1 MSLTSIILKRITD
14 ILGSSLGIILVS
26 PLLVFLYCLIRLKLG
41 SPVLFKQNRPG
52 HKGKIFTF
60 YKLRTMTDKC
70 DSNGSLLP
78 DKDRIVPLGYFLR
91 KTSLDELPSLYNVL
105 KGDMSLV
112 GPRPL
117 LVEYLD
123 LYSPKQARRHD
134 VKPGITGWAQVNGRN
149 AITWGKKFELDLWYV
164 NNHSLMVDLKIIM
177 ITIYKVI
184 RRDGISQSDH
194 VSMEKFRGNN

>member
-1 MSLTSIILKRITD
+1 
-14 ILGSSLGIILVS
+14 
-26 PLLVFLYCLIRLKLG
+26 
-41 SPVLFKQNRPG
+41 
-52 HKGKIFTF
+52 
-60 YKLRTMTDKC
+60 MTDKC